1 MTGPLHGLKVIEI
14 SVAMAGPFCGMVLG
28 DLGAEVVKIERADR
42 GDDSRDWP
50 PHFAG
55 TMSHYFAS
63 ANRNKRSLALDLKS
77 DAGAGIARQ
86 LIAGA
91 DVVIE
96 NYRLGALERAGLGYA
111 AMAELNPRLV
121 YCSISGFGRTGPR
134 RHDPANDL
142 FMQAFS
148 GGMSIT
154 GEPGGAPAKMGISVA
169 DIGAGMFAA
178 IGILAALSVRQETGR
193 GQHVR
198 TSLLEGQLT
207 MLSYHL
213 MSYFATGQ
221 PPLRHGSGTQFG
233 MPYQAFPTA
242 DEWIVVA
249 VFNDAMWR
257 ACCAAIERPAWA
269 DDPRFSTVAGRV
281 DHRELLAAELT
292 EIFTTRPAA
301 VWEEV
306 MVRAGVACTVV
317 NPVDKI
323 VAHPQV
329 QAGEMITEV
338 DVPGIGPMPMAD
350 VPIDFSATPGGIALP
365 PPHLGEHSRAI
376 LRELDLGADTIEALI
391 AAGVVGAGAPSRPP
405 RPE

>member
-28 DLGAEVVKIERADR
+28 DLGADVVKIERADR

-50 PHFAG
+50 PYFAG

-63 ANRNKRSLALDLKS
+63 ANRSKRSLALDLKS
-77 DAGAGIARQ
+77 GAGAGIAKQ

-91 DVVIE
+91 DIVIE

-154 GEPGGAPAKMGISVA
+154 GEAGGAPAKMGISVA

-178 IGILAALSVRQETGR
+178 VGILAALSVRHETGR
-193 GQHVR
+193 GQHVQ
-198 TSLLEGQLT
+198 TSLLEGQLS

-213 MSYFATGQ
+213 MSYFASGDA
-221 PPLRHGSGTQFG
+221 PRRHGSGTQFG
-233 MPYQAFPTA
+233 VPYQAFPTA

-249 VFNDAMWR
+249 VFNDSMWR
-257 ACCAAIERPAWA
+257 SCCAAIERPAWA
-269 DDPRFSTVAGRV
+269 DDPRFSTVSARV
-281 DHRELLAAELT
+281 AHRELLAAELT
-292 EIFTTRPAA
+292 EIFATRPAA
-301 VWEEV
+301 AWEEV
-306 MVRAGVACTVV
+306 MVKAGVACTLV
-317 NPVDKI
+317 NPIDKI
-323 VAHPQV
+323 VDHPQV
-329 QAGEMITEV
+329 RAGAMITQV

-350 VPIDFSATPGGIALP
+350 VPIDFSTTPGAIVLP
-365 PPHLGEHSRAI
+365 PPRLGEHSRSI
-376 LRELDLGADTIEALI
+376 LRGLGLGGDTVDALI
-391 AAGVVGAGAPSRPP
+391 AAGVVGTTTPARPP
-405 RPE
+405 QPE